1 VKPTRISELVA
12 AFVVTAVGVR
22 LLADPLYTSFGD
34 RLKGMPV
41 SAPLTLFLLALFEFY
56 SAHAIRVRLDGR
68 PGSKPILPM
77 TVARYA
83 VLAKA
88 SSLGAAVAGGF
99 WAGLFA
105 FTLTHVENF
114 RYAGADRFVS
124 AASVASAVL
133 LVAAALRLER
143 ACRVR
148 TPPGPRP
155 DVDEP

>member
-1 VKPTRISELVA
+1 MKPTRISELVA
-12 AFVVTAVGVR
+12 VFVVVAIGIR
-22 LLADPLYTSFGD
+22 LMAEPLYTSFGTQ
-34 RLKGMPV
+34 LKGMPV
-41 SAPLTLFLLALFEFY
+41 SAPLTLFLVALFEFY

-83 VLAKA
+83 VVAKA

-99 WAGLFA
+99 WCGLFA

-114 RYAGADRFVS
+114 RYAGTDRYVS
-124 AASVASAVL
+124 AASVASAL
-133 LVAAALRLER
+133 LLITAALMLER

-148 TPPGPRP
+148 TPPGPQP
-155 DVDEP
+155 DVDGP